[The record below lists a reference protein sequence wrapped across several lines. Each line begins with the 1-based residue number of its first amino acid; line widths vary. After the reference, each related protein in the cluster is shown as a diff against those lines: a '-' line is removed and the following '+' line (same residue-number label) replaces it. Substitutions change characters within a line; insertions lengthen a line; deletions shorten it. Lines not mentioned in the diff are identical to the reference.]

1 MKKKIFLGRKSS
13 TKSKNIRL
21 EKNKIRKLN
30 PDIFNF
36 NINDIFI
43 YQCTY
48 SSFYFRKLEDK
59 NIMKLDANEL
69 AFIHKIILDN
79 KNENDDIF
87 VLPFFKTLMENA
99 QKNNLALDDRDIVIN
114 TLIKSLPKSQS
125 ISIQKVTEKFNEIA
139 NSYDLPKIKKSTMH
153 SIMRKRLHM
162 HFKKIT
168 VKNDKLLRMDYIKFS
183 FFFIKIISRA
193 LFLGLKLVFID
204 ESGFR
209 LKNSHYKTW
218 VFDKEQIYSKNYNE
232 KKINLI
238 LAVSKDDILHYQ
250 IIKEN
255 TNSEIF
261 INFMDHLIDK
271 LKEKKIENF
280 LFILDNFSGHLTL
293 QLFKFYR
300 EKKIKIL
307 FGVPYASNFNMVEN
321 VFRLIKNITYKK
333 LYDDIELLTKDIINI
348 INLDTTINSLNRLFS
363 ETLGEYI
370 SFIEKNRLIDLNL
383 DN

>member
-1 MKKKIFLGRKSS
+1 MKKKFLGCKSS
-13 TKSKNIRL
+13 TKSKNIQL

-139 NSYDLPKIKKSTMH
+139 NSYDLQKIKKSTMH

-168 VKNDKLLRMDYIKFS
+168 VKNDKLLRTDYIKFS

-193 LFLGLKLVFID
+193 LFLWLKLVFID

-261 INFMDHLIDK
+261 INFMNKLIDK

-307 FGVPYASNFNMVEN
+307 FSVPYASNFNMVEN

-370 SFIEKNRLIDLNL
+370 SFIEKNRLINLNL

>member
-1 MKKKIFLGRKSS
+1 MPGSQEISS
-13 TKSKNIRL
+13 KT
-21 EKNKIRKLN
+21 
-30 PDIFNF
+30 D
-36 NINDIFI
+36 
-43 YQCTY
+43 T
-48 SSFYFRKLEDK
+48 DK
-59 NIMKLDANEL
+59 YNE
-69 AFIHKIILDN
+69 
-79 KNENDDIF
+79 
-87 VLPFFKTLMENA
+87 M
-99 QKNNLALDDRDIVIN
+99 
-114 TLIKSLPKSQS
+114 
-125 ISIQKVTEKFNEIA
+125 A

-193 LFLGLKLVFID
+193 LSLGLKLVFID

-261 INFMDHLIDK
+261 INFI
-271 LKEKKIENF
+271 
-280 LFILDNFSGHLTL
+280 
-293 QLFKFYR
+293 
-300 EKKIKIL
+300 
-307 FGVPYASNFNMVEN
+307 
-321 VFRLIKNITYKK
+321 
-333 LYDDIELLTKDIINI
+333 
-348 INLDTTINSLNRLFS
+348 
-363 ETLGEYI
+363 
-370 SFIEKNRLIDLNL
+370 
-383 DN
+383 

>member
-300 EKKIKIL
+300 EKKLKIL